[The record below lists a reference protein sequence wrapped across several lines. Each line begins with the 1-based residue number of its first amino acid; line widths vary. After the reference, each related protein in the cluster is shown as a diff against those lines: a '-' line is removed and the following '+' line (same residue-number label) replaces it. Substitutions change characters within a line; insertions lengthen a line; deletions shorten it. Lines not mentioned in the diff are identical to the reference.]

1 MAERSGSP
9 LLLAVAGGA
18 VCGGLLGGA
27 LLVGV
32 CRSGWA
38 PWIIGA
44 AALAALVVLAAVPLS
59 VLGLAATLVHP
70 RGRGWLAE
78 QAAQHLER
86 RHAVRL
92 AAAQQVREQHLHVGQ
107 GAGGG
112 RGQGGAAPHVEV
124 LPGYRE
130 LPG

>member
-38 PWIIGA
+38 PWIVGA

-59 VLGLAATLVHP
+59 VLGLVATLVHP
-70 RGRGWLAE
+70 RGRGWLADL
-78 QAAQHLER
+78 AAQHLER

-92 AAAQQVREQHLHVGQ
+92 AAARQVPQQQHLHVL
-107 GAGGG
+107 
-112 RGQGGAAPHVEV
+112 RDRDEAPHVEV
-124 LPGYRE
+124 QPAPYRE
-130 LPG
+130 LPEGWR

>member
-1 MAERSGSP
+1 MAERSSSP

-32 CRSGWA
+32 CRSGWV

-44 AALAALVVLAAVPLS
+44 TALTALVVLAAVPLS
-59 VLGLAATLVHP
+59 ILGLAVALIHP
-70 RGRGWLAE
+70 HGRGWLAD
-78 QAAQHLER
+78 QAAQHLKR

-92 AAAQQVREQHLHVGQ
+92 AAARQVPQQQHLHVLRDRDEALNVQ
-107 GAGGG
+107 V
-112 RGQGGAAPHVEV
+112 QPAP
-124 LPGYRE
+124 YRE
-130 LPG
+130 LPEGWR